1 MNPTINKI
9 LRVAKNFYI
18 ATGVVLFIWM
28 AFFDT
33 NDMISQFNNSM
44 KLRDLETDL
53 VYYDEKIKD
62 VEEQRQAL
70 LGNARLQEKYAR
82 ENYLMK
88 KPNEDVY
95 VLVNE
100 NNEPIEKE

>member
-1 MNPTINKI
+1 MVNRIFRI
-9 LRVAKNFYI
+9 AKNFYV
-18 ATGVVLFIWM
+18 ATGAGVFIWM

-33 NDMISQFNNSM
+33 NDIISQFKNSM
-44 KLRDLETDL
+44 KLRDLEKDM
-53 VYYDEKIKD
+53 VYYDEKIKE
-62 VEEQRQAL
+62 VEEQRNAL

-95 VLVNE
+95 VLVDE

>member
-1 MNPTINKI
+1 MFTKI
-9 LRVAKNFYI
+9 LRIARNFYV
-18 ATGVVLFIWM
+18 ATGLGLFIWM

-33 NDMISQFNNSM
+33 NDIISQFRNSM
-44 KLRDLETDL
+44 KLRDLEADR
-53 VYYDEKIKD
+53 VYYDEKIAE
-62 VEEQRQAL
+62 VETQRKSL

-82 ENYLMK
+82 ENYFMK

-100 NNEPIEKE
+100 QNELLEK